1 MGLTLSAVSKGYHY
15 SKLKGDV
22 VGKEYLSTDIGYFG
36 FKFFRDALLKF
47 ASDGVYSDIAKDTL
61 KGKEFTWCWYKDD
74 TMAVIMRRD
83 EFEEGDKVD
92 EDYLNKLEYLKVN
105 YPKVYAIYPLLAH
118 CDCEGEMPLNQCKMI
133 LPVIKEFYK
142 QDNHNYGY
150 SGWDY
155 NFTEEFINILETV
168 IQKKGKLYFH

>member
-15 SKLKGDV
+15 SEWKEDM
-22 VGKEYLSTDIGYFG
+22 VGKEYLSTDIGYGG
-36 FKFFRDALLKF
+36 FKFLRDALLKF
-47 ASDGVYSDIAKDTL
+47 ASNGVYSNIVDDIL
-61 KGKEFTWCWYKDD
+61 QGKEFTWCWYKEN
-74 TMAVIMRRD
+74 TMVVIMHRED
-83 EFEEGDKVD
+83 FEDAEEVD

-118 CDCEGEMPLNQCKMI
+118 CDCEGEMPLSQCKMI
-133 LPVIKEFYK
+133 LPVIKEFYETDK
-142 QDNHNYGY
+142 SNYGY

-155 NFTEEFINILETV
+155 NFTEEFIDILETI